1 MTKLSVLDVYMG
13 SDYAFAAGFWLGRS
27 INCFKGISLFKC
39 KFTFKTVVLRC
50 SSKEVK
56 SAKFLKQF
64 FLTEN
69 VCCETH
75 SIEMTCDLS
84 HYADITPRDPSFF
97 TITCQYIMFHIFG
110 EVVPL
115 LEKYSI
121 RIIIFSLALQQSFI
135 D

>member
-1 MTKLSVLDVYMG
+1 MTKLSILDVYMG
-13 SDYAFAAGFWLGRS
+13 TDYAFAAGFWLGRS
-27 INCFKGISLFKC
+27 INCCKGISLFKC
-39 KFTFKTVVLRC
+39 KFTFKAVVLIC

-56 SAKFLKQF
+56 FAKFLRQF

-69 VCCETH
+69 VCCETY

>member
-84 HYADITPRDPSFF
+84 HYDDTTPRDPTFF
-97 TITCQYIMFHIFG
+97 TITYQYIMFSYIW
-110 EVVPL
+110 
-115 LEKYSI
+115 
-121 RIIIFSLALQQSFI
+121 
-135 D
+135 